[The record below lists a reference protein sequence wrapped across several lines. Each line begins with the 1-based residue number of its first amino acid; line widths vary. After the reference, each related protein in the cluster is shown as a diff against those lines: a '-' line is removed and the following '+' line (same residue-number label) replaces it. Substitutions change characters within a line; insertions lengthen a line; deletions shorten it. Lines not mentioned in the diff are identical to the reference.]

1 MGSSVHRSHY
11 AVLPLAIVL
20 AAFAASGVAAVADA
34 SGGQGSD
41 RLSPLAARDDGGRE
55 ASLLSVAA
63 QATATAGVGWRPGV
77 VTSWQLQLTTPVD
90 QTVDAA
96 LYDIDLFD
104 NDASVVAALH
114 ARGRRVVCYLSA
126 GTWENWRPDAS
137 AFPAAVKGNGNGW
150 PGERWL
156 DIRRLDVLGPIMQA
170 RLDQCKAKGFDGVDP
185 DNMDGYTNNTG
196 FPLTAA
202 DQLRYNRYLADAAHA
217 RGLAVGLKNDLD
229 QIPDLVSAFDWV
241 LNEQCFEYSEC
252 NTLLP
257 FINAGKPVFH
267 VEYNLTTSQFCP
279 QANALNFNSLRKHL
293 SLDAYRVP
301 CR

>member
-1 MGSSVHRSHY
+1 MRSSVEHLPY
-11 AVLPLAIVL
+11 LILLLAVVL
-20 AAFAASGVAAVADA
+20 VAFAASAVVAVANT
-34 SGGQGSD
+34 SGGVVYNRLGS
-41 RLSPLAARDDGGRE
+41 LLARE
-55 ASLLSVAA
+55 ASGPDASLPADAA
-63 QATATAGVGWRPGV
+63 QAGAAAEVAWRPGL

-90 QTVDAA
+90 QSVDAA
-96 LYDIDLFD
+96 MYDIDLFD
-104 NDASVVAALH
+104 NNARVVAALH
-114 ARGRRVVCYLSA
+114 TRGRRVVCYLSV

-137 AFPAAVKGNGNGW
+137 AFPAAVKGKGNGW

-156 DIRRLDVLGPIMQA
+156 DIRRLDVLGPIMNA

-196 FPLTAA
+196 FPLTAE
-202 DQLRYNRYLADAAHA
+202 DQLRYNRYIADAAHA

-229 QIPDLVSAFDWV
+229 QIPDLVSAFDWT
-241 LNEQCFEYSEC
+241 LNEQCFEYNEC

-257 FINAGKPVFH
+257 FIQAGKPVFH
-267 VEYNLTTSQFCP
+267 VEYNRNPSQFCP
-279 QANALNFNSLRKHL
+279 RANALNFNSLRKHL

>member
-1 MGSSVHRSHY
+1 MRSSVELPY
-11 AVLPLAIVL
+11 VILLLAVVL
-20 AAFAASGVAAVADA
+20 VAFAAPAAASVASA
-34 SGGQGSD
+34 SGGHN
-41 RLSPLAARDDGGRE
+41 RLSPLPARDATGLD
-55 ASLLSVAA
+55 ASLPADATQASVTA
-63 QATATAGVGWRPGV
+63 QVAWRPGL

-90 QTVDAA
+90 QSVDAA
-96 LYDIDLFD
+96 LYDVDLFD

-137 AFPAAVKGNGNGW
+137 AFPAVVKGRGNGW

-185 DNMDGYTNNTG
+185 DNMDGYTNTTG

-202 DQLRYNRYLADAAHA
+202 DQLQYNRYLADAAHA

-229 QIPDLVSAFDWV
+229 QIPDLVSAFDWA

-257 FINAGKPVFH
+257 FIQAGKPVFQ
-267 VEYNLTTSQFCP
+267 VEYNRSPSRFCA

-293 SLDAYRVP
+293 SLDAYRVS